1 MYDLI
6 VEYVETRDPALLEL
20 AAREALR
27 SGAYL
32 EHVLDLI
39 LLTPAEELP
48 PSARRLAAGVKHV
61 VKSADCGA
69 LPPRLAVPCEIAKG
83 AGPCKSKGG
92 GARAR
97 GAGGREGD
105 LRILQGG
112 RRRVAVKPR
121 RVSA

>member
-6 VEYVETRDPALLEL
+6 VGYVETGDPALLEL

-48 PSARRLAAGVKHV
+48 PSARRLTAGVKPSSRAPTAGRCRRGSPCRARSRRGGLGLVKVKEGVPELEALGVERVIYAFCKAAGVV
-61 VKSADCGA
+61 
-69 LPPRLAVPCEIAKG
+69 
-83 AGPCKSKGG
+83 
-92 GARAR
+92 
-97 GAGGREGD
+97 
-105 LRILQGG
+105 LQ
-112 RRRVAVKPR
+112 
-121 RVSA
+121 